1 MSDQSLKS
9 PSLYVDTRVD
19 AANAPVIPPVTASHS
34 LWLRWQKL
42 RAASGPDQ
50 RLQLLLLIGGI
61 ALLTM
66 GVLLPLLS
74 MLLNS
79 VRDAQGNWTGLR
91 YFAEYL
97 QSPNLLQS
105 VKNTLWLGLVL
116 TVSVITL
123 AFSYAYALT
132 RTCMQWKGFFRLIG
146 LVPILMPSLL
156 PAISLMYWFGNQGI
170 ARGLL
175 GEQSIYGALG
185 IAIGL
190 GFWCF
195 PHALMILTTALGHSD
210 ARQYEA
216 ARVLGTSPWRTFVT
230 VTLSQ
235 ARYGLLSA
243 AIAVFTLSICDFGVA
258 KVIGGNFS
266 VLATD
271 IYRQVI
277 GMQNFTLGA
286 VASVLLLLPALLSF
300 ALEHRLRS
308 RQQEQASTRSV
319 PYIPQPH
326 PVRDTLAFIW
336 CATIALLFI
345 ALAGMA
351 IYGSLIRF
359 WPYDLSLTFANYDFD
374 SGSVYGWLPF
384 LNTLKLGFLT
394 ALAGTLILTLLAWAQ
409 EKGRHFA
416 PLRQVLHLLAMLSL
430 AVPGM
435 VLGLGY
441 SAFFN
446 HPANP
451 LNLLYGTL
459 PLLVLCCVMHYYT
472 VGHMTLLTSLKQ
484 LPRELEQVA
493 SSLRIPAWKAFWR
506 VTLPV
511 CLPALLEVFIYLFV
525 NAMTTTSAVIFLYA
539 GDSIPASV
547 AVLNMEDSGNT
558 AAAAAMATLILLA
571 AAGVKLLE
579 HLASRALLQRTQ
591 RWRQHA

>member
-19 AANAPVIPPVTASHS
+19 AANASVIPPVTASHS
-34 LWLRWQKL
+34 LWLRWQKR

-132 RTCMQWKGFFRLIG
+132 RTCMPWKGFFRLIG
-146 LVPILMPSLL
+146 LLPILMPSLL

-216 ARVLGTSPWRTFVT
+216 ARVLGASPWRTFVT

-446 HPANP
+446 HPSNP

>member
-9 PSLYVDTRVD
+9 SSLYVDTRVD
-19 AANAPVIPPVTASHS
+19 AANASVTAPVTASHS

-91 YFAEYL
+91 YFTEYL

-132 RTCMQWKGFFRLIG
+132 RSCMPWKGFFRLIG
-146 LVPILMPSLL
+146 LLPILMPSLL

-175 GEQSIYGALG
+175 GDQSIYGALG

-216 ARVLGTSPWRTFVT
+216 ARVLGASPWRTFVT

-416 PLRQVLHLLAMLSL
+416 PLRQLLHLLAMLSL

-446 HPANP
+446 HSANP

-591 RWRQHA
+591 HWRQHA

>member
-1 MSDQSLKS
+1 
-9 PSLYVDTRVD
+9 
-19 AANAPVIPPVTASHS
+19 
-34 LWLRWQKL
+34 
-42 RAASGPDQ
+42 
-50 RLQLLLLIGGI
+50 
-61 ALLTM
+61 
-66 GVLLPLLS
+66 
-74 MLLNS
+74 
-79 VRDAQGNWTGLR
+79 
-91 YFAEYL
+91 
-97 QSPNLLQS
+97 
-105 VKNTLWLGLVL
+105 
-116 TVSVITL
+116 
-123 AFSYAYALT
+123 
-132 RTCMQWKGFFRLIG
+132 
-146 LVPILMPSLL
+146 
-156 PAISLMYWFGNQGI
+156 
-170 ARGLL
+170 
-175 GEQSIYGALG
+175 
-185 IAIGL
+185 
-190 GFWCF
+190 
-195 PHALMILTTALGHSD
+195 
-210 ARQYEA
+210 
-216 ARVLGTSPWRTFVT
+216 
-230 VTLSQ
+230 
-235 ARYGLLSA
+235 
-243 AIAVFTLSICDFGVA
+243 
-258 KVIGGNFS
+258 
-266 VLATD
+266 
-271 IYRQVI
+271 
-277 GMQNFTLGA
+277 
-286 VASVLLLLPALLSF
+286 
-300 ALEHRLRS
+300 S

-446 HPANP
+446 HPSNP

-571 AAGVKLLE
+571 SAGVKLLE

>member
-19 AANAPVIPPVTASHS
+19 AANASVTAPVTASHS
-34 LWLRWQKL
+34 LWFRWQKL

-132 RTCMQWKGFFRLIG
+132 RSCMPWKGFFRLIG
-146 LVPILMPSLL
+146 LLPILMPSLL

-216 ARVLGTSPWRTFVT
+216 ARVLGASPWRTFVT

>member
-19 AANAPVIPPVTASHS
+19 AANASVTLPVTASRS

-79 VRDAQGNWTGLR
+79 VRDAQGNWAGLR

-132 RTCMQWKGFFRLIG
+132 RTCMPWKGFFRLIG
-146 LVPILMPSLL
+146 LLPILMPSLL

-175 GEQSIYGALG
+175 GDQSIYGALG

-216 ARVLGTSPWRTFVT
+216 ARVLGASPWRTFVT

-308 RQQEQASTRSV
+308 RQQEQASSRSV

-345 ALAGMA
+345 ALAGMS

-384 LNTLKLGFLT
+384 LNTIKLGFLT

-446 HPANP
+446 HPSNP

>member
-1 MSDQSLKS
+1 MSDQSMK
-9 PSLYVDTRVD
+9 P
-19 AANAPVIPPVTASHS
+19 AVTAYVSPLITS
-34 LWLRWQKL
+34 SAQAAGQRRPRWLRWQKL

-50 RLQLLLLIGGI
+50 RLQLLLLVGGI
-61 ALLTM
+61 ALLTI

-79 VRDAQGNWTGLR
+79 VRDPQGHWTGLR
-91 YFAEYL
+91 YFVEYL

-105 VKNTLWLGLVL
+105 VKNTLWLGLLL

-132 RTCMQWKGFFRLIG
+132 RTCMPLKGFFRLVG
-146 LVPILMPSLL
+146 LLPILMPSLL
-156 PAISLMYWFGNQGI
+156 PAISLMYWFGNQGV
-170 ARGLL
+170 ARSLL

-216 ARVLGTSPWRTFVT
+216 ARVLGASPWRTFFT

-319 PYIPQPH
+319 PYIPRPH
-326 PVRDTLAFIW
+326 RLRDTLAFIW
-336 CATIALLFI
+336 CALLALLFL

-374 SGSVYGWLPF
+374 RGSVYGWQPF
-384 LNTLKLGFLT
+384 LNTLKLGLLT
-394 ALAGTLILTLLAWAQ
+394 ALAGTLILTLLAWVQ

-416 PLRQVLHLLAMLSL
+416 PLRQLLHLLAMLSL

-446 HPANP
+446 HPTNP

-484 LPRELEQVA
+484 LPKELEQVA
-493 SSLRIPAWKAFWR
+493 SSLRIPAWKAFVR

-511 CLPALLEVFIYLFV
+511 CLPAVLEVFIYLFV

-558 AAAAAMATLILLA
+558 AAAMATLILLA

-579 HLASRALLQRTQ
+579 HAASRTLLRRTQ
-591 RWRQHA
+591 HWRHSS